1 MILKLNAKK
10 FADLRGKS
18 HQEWLELRTAGI
30 GGSDAAAI
38 VGLNK
43 YKKPLGVYMDK
54 VEEVQEQE
62 GNEFMY
68 WGHTLES
75 VVADE
80 FKKRTG
86 FKVQRS
92 NFMWQHPEYEWMLA
106 NVDRFIY
113 SDEGWGILEVK
124 TASEYRN
131 KDFEGDTIP
140 EEYLIQIVHYM
151 AVTGLNYG
159 YLAVLVGGNKYK
171 QFRVDRDEEL
181 VELLISEEKK
191 FWFNHVQTGIPP
203 ELDGSDA
210 STALLNILYPPVN
223 VKEEEEILHLDEK
236 AAELL
241 AQYDTAKDLEAQYK
255 EQKEE
260 AANKLKNLIGDYQKA
275 VWDERKI
282 SWKKIESYRFNRKAF
297 EKENPEVAGK
307 YLEKSVSRRFS
318 VT

>member
-1 MILKLNAKK
+1 MKLNAKK
-10 FADLRGKS
+10 FADLRGMS
-18 HQEWLELRTAGI
+18 HEDWKRTRNLGI
-30 GGSDAAAI
+30 GGSDAGAI

-43 YKKPLGVYMDK
+43 WKSPLNVYLDK
-54 VEEVQEQE
+54 VEEPVEQE
-62 GNEFMY
+62 ENERMY
-68 WGHTLES
+68 WGNVLEDI
-75 VVADE
+75 VARE
-80 FKKRTG
+80 FQKRTG
-86 FKVQRS
+86 YKVQKS
-92 NFMWQHPEYEWMLA
+92 NFMWQHPEHEFMLA
-106 NVDRFIY
+106 NVDRFVHIPG
-113 SDEGWGILEVK
+113 EGWGVLECK
-124 TASEYRN
+124 TASEYR
-131 KDFEGDTIP
+131 KSDFEGETIP
-140 EEYLIQIVHYM
+140 DEYLIQINHYLATTGLTVGFM
-151 AVTGLNYG
+151 AVLI
-159 YLAVLVGGNKYK
+159 GGN
-171 QFRVDRDEEL
+171 QFRYWKIERDEEL
-181 VELLISEEKK
+181 VQLVINEEKK
-191 FWFNHVQTGIPP
+191 FWFDHVQAGIPP

-282 SWKKIESYRFNRKAF
+282 TWKKIESFRFNRKAF
-297 EKENPEVAGK
+297 EKDNPEVAGK